1 MNPMSADLPDGC
13 ARLLAFQHGVIA
25 RWQAPAAGL
34 SPAVIDAQL
43 RCGRWRPL
51 YRGVYAAYTGVPPRK
66 SVLWAGVLRAGPGAV
81 LSHHSA
87 AELDGL
93 ADRPSPATHVTVG
106 RGQHVRMRDE
116 ERHGLTPRIVV
127 HRTQRL
133 DAIRHPARTP
143 PRTRIEETIIDLTQ
157 VSGSFDDAFSWLCR
171 GCGGRLAIPEHIA
184 TALMGRSRVRWRDDI
199 LGALGVI
206 GDGAHSVL
214 EYRYIRDVEWAH
226 RLPEAKRQVKTI
238 RGVSFPR
245 SQYLDNLYKPFG
257 VGIELDGEAHHPVE
271 DRWADIDK
279 DNFCARLGIVTLRY
293 SWANVTS
300 RPCEVATAVSDAL
313 RQRGWS
319 GRPARCGPD
328 CAIGLRYGGR
338 FSVDTSENRPP

>member
-51 YRGVYAAYTGVPPRK
+51 YRGVYAAYTGVPPREC
-66 SVLWAGVLRAGPGAV
+66 VLWAGVLRAGPGAV

-93 ADRPSPATHVTVG
+93 TDRRSPVTHVTVG
-106 RGQHVRMRDE
+106 HDRLVRFLGDRSIAP
-116 ERHGLTPRIVV
+116 LPRLVV
-127 HRTQRL
+127 HRTDRIET
-133 DAIRHPARTP
+133 IRHPARTP
-143 PRTRIEETIIDLTQ
+143 PRTRIDETIIDLTQ
-157 VSGSFDDAFSWLCR
+157 VSASFDDAFSWLCR
-171 GCGGRLAIPEHIA
+171 GCGRRLTTPEHIA
-184 TALMGRSRVRWRDDI
+184 TALIGRSRVRWRDDI
-199 LGALGVI
+199 LGALSVI
-206 GDGAHSVL
+206 GDGIHSIL

-226 RLPEAKRQVKTI
+226 RLPEAKRQVKAI

-245 SQYLDNLYKPFG
+245 SQYLDNLYKAFG
-257 VGIELDGEAHHPVE
+257 VGVELDGQAHHPVE

-300 RPCEVATAVSDAL
+300 HPCDVAAAVSDAL
-313 RQRGWS
+313 RQRGWV
-319 GRPARCGPD
+319 GRPTRCGPH
-328 CAIGLRYGGR
+328 CTAPFRSPI
-338 FSVDTSENRPP
+338 